1 MKQKYILLSLAVS
14 FFCGALIAQNVFAA
28 APLCKDVTV
37 KTGEET
43 VCGIEIKNTQ
53 IFPFMEADLTLDIPD
68 NIQKINTT
76 NTWTCTSIST
86 GIKCHK
92 DYNPVFA
99 IGNTEY
105 FDVTLKSDV
114 KNTYGIRSTV
124 AVKGRASHAVQ
135 YTSMVSIPIAVPTA
149 IAEDDA
155 IHSLSDTV
163 DLAGNDIPC
172 SYGTTTFAYH
182 DVYPGTVIDSF
193 DINTGVVTL
202 HNANSTFDVP
212 ALQYDIL
219 CNGIVASTAR
229 LIRYYH

>member
-14 FFCGALIAQNVFAA
+14 FFCGALIAQNVFAV

-124 AVKGRASHAVQ
+124 AVKGEESHVVR
-135 YTSMVSIPIAVPTA
+135 YTAIASIPIASATA
-149 IAEDDA
+149 MAKDDTMRN
-155 IHSLSDTV
+155 SSDTI
-163 DLAGNDIPC
+163 DLADNDTLC
-172 SYGTTTFAYH
+172 SYGVTTFAYH
-182 DVYPGTVIDSF
+182 DVSLGTVIDSF
-193 DINTGVVTL
+193 NANTGVITL
-202 HNANSTFDVP
+202 HNASSNPV
-212 ALQYDIL
+212 LQYDIL
-219 CNGIVASTAR
+219 CDGSVVSTAV
-229 LIRYYH
+229 LNYFPA

>member
-1 MKQKYILLSLAVS
+1 MKQKYILSSLVIS

-68 NIQKINTT
+68 NIQKINAT

-124 AVKGRASHAVQ
+124 AVKGKASHAVQ
-135 YTSMVSIPIAVPTA
+135 YTSTAVMSITTA
-149 IAEDDA
+149 PATATAEDDYIYNPSGTFNLA
-155 IHSLSDTV
+155 DNDT
-163 DLAGNDIPC
+163 LCN
-172 SYGTTTFAYH
+172 YGTTTFAYH
-182 DVYPGTVIDSF
+182 DVTPGVVIDNF
-193 DINTGVVTL
+193 NANTGVITL
-202 HNANSTFDVP
+202 HNTGGDPV
-212 ALQYDIL
+212 LQYDIL
-219 CNGIVASTAR
+219 CDNVVTSTAD
-229 LIRYYH
+229 LIRTYS